1 MCIILNYRWIGI
13 RLETLGNVIALL
25 AAVFGLISDELN
37 GAQVGLS
44 ITYAVQVGKTK
55 CMVRV
60 Y

>member
-44 ITYAVQVGKTK
+44 ITYAVQVDITDIYVKLL
-55 CMVRV
+55 
-60 Y
+60 